1 MRILSVGLDKE
12 LLESLSKNGR
22 YIFDESYNMYDSSNF
37 LIFRSYDLILL
48 SYKSDFEK
56 TSKFIKN
63 MELKYKTPTI
73 VISSETSKSTE
84 IDFLEEGANDFV
96 KKPFDVDIILSRI
109 DSKLRNHV
117 NNKIYCGE
125 KLVIELDQESVYFGD
140 KKLDIR
146 GKPFDILVYLI
157 KYKNKVISKDRLLN
171 AIWEEPEYITPNV
184 IETSINAI
192 RQKLDKAIDKKCI
205 ETVRRRGY
213 KFCYGV

>member
-1 MRILSVGLDKE
+1 MRILSIGLDKE
-12 LLESLSKNGR
+12 LLNNLSKQGR
-22 YIFDESYNMYDSSNF
+22 YIFDESYDMYDSSNF

-48 SYKSDFEK
+48 NYKSDFEK
-56 TSKFIKN
+56 TSKFIRN
-63 MELKYKTPTI
+63 MGSVYKTPTI
-73 VISSETSKSTE
+73 VISSDSSKSIE
-84 IDFLEEGANDFV
+84 IDFLEDGANDFI
-96 KKPFDVDIILSRI
+96 KNPIDEELLIARI

-117 NNKIYCGE
+117 NNKIYCGKE
-125 KLVIELDQESVYFGD
+125 LVIEINQESVYFGD

-192 RQKLDKAIDKKCI
+192 RQKLDKTINKKCI